1 MSTGYKRTG
10 TPVVSTPDDQSA
22 NISNDSRSAP
32 PAGKAVMD
40 PFRSPTRC
48 SAKRPEPG
56 RTDRHQ
62 PCAINGRNSGNGPA
76 NRRHSAS

>member
-22 NISNDSRSAP
+22 NFSNDSRSAP

-40 PFRSPTRC
+40 PFRSPTSLQREATRAWAYGPSPALC
-48 SAKRPEPG
+48 DKWAELWE
-56 RTDRHQ
+56 RT
-62 PCAINGRNSGNGPA
+62 C
-76 NRRHSAS
+76 